1 MFSKAALKDK
11 ELAEVELQNR
21 KLFGKL
27 DKEKSER
34 KNFKSRKLWQL
45 QSL

>member
-1 MFSKAALKDK
+1 MFSKAALTDK

-21 KLFGKL
+21 KLFGNL